1 MNNLDHIAPTATAV
15 DCLTIVVGTPPVR
28 LALMTCGK
36 GLLQVGR
43 REWVAQKPREEKE
56 KGAKVEKGK
65 EEKGENPISAIWEIG
80 RQSKME
86 ETGSVTIG
94 LGGMAIASSV

>member
-1 MNNLDHIAPTATAV
+1 
-15 DCLTIVVGTPPVR
+15 
-28 LALMTCGK
+28 MTCGK

-43 REWVAQKPREEKE
+43 QKWVAQNPRAEKE

-65 EEKGENPISAIWEIG
+65 EEKGDNPISAIWEIG

-86 ETGSVTIG
+86 ETRSVTIG

>member
-1 MNNLDHIAPTATAV
+1 M
-15 DCLTIVVGTPPVR
+15 
-28 LALMTCGK
+28 
-36 GLLQVGR
+36 
-43 REWVAQKPREEKE
+43 
-56 KGAKVEKGK
+56 GAKVEKGK